1 MLADL
6 NLCKLRN
13 ISIVT
18 IFFTIVKLWIFQI
31 FLFLENYSKSQ
42 KINFF
47 LRTLKLELLAIF
59 PVIFSINLGD
69 RARAI
74 DPSNLQFIN

>member
-13 ISIVT
+13 

-47 LRTLKLELLAIF
+47 LRTLKFELLAIF